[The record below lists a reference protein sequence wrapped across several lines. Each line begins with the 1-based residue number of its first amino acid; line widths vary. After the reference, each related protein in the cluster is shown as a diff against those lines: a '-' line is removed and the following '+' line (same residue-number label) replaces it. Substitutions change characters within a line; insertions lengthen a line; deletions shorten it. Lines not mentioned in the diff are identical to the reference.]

1 MQMVCKTCKEDKV
14 KEPIIRK
21 DVTRFVDQSGRL
33 WNGKVCPDCYKT
45 YNRERMRLKRLE
57 PLQKDENSQILK
69 IE

>member
-1 MQMVCKTCKEDKV
+1 MICKNCKEEKV

-33 WNGKVCPDCYKT
+33 WNGKVCPDCYKV
-45 YNRERMRLKRLE
+45 YNRERMRLKRL
-57 PLQKDENSQILK
+57 QKQSLDENSQPLT

>member
-1 MQMVCKTCKEDKV
+1 MICKNCKEEKV

-33 WNGKVCPDCYKT
+33 WNGKVCPDCYKV
-45 YNRERMRLKRLE
+45 YNRERMRLKRL
-57 PLQKDENSQILK
+57 QKQSLDENSQTLT

>member
-1 MQMVCKTCKEDKV
+1 MVCKTCKEDKV

-45 YNRERMRLKRLE
+45 YNRERMRFKRL
-57 PLQKDENSQILK
+57 QQQNSDETSKILK

>member
-1 MQMVCKTCKEDKV
+1 MICKNCKEEKV

-33 WNGKVCPDCYKT
+33 WNGKVCPDCYKV
-45 YNRERMRLKRLE
+45 YNRERMRLKRSE
-57 PLQKDENSQILK
+57 LQNQDENLQTLK

>member
-1 MQMVCKTCKEDKV
+1 MVCKTCKEDKV

-45 YNRERMRLKRLE
+45 YNRERMRFKRL
-57 PLQKDENSQILK
+57 QQQNSDETSKTLK